1 MVRTRRVLGFLGFI
15 LPVIVVTSG
24 FFLLGSVQDSL
35 SDYSDPRSREIFV
48 VMLLTVAILLMRY
61 RGYDIID
68 NIAGKL
74 AGIFALG

>member
-1 MVRTRRVLGFLGFI
+1 LVRTRRVLGFLGFI